1 MKGKLIKKITAVLLV
16 FVIALSSFVACNKVK
31 QNTVTPLVVGYS
43 AFSQKFSPF
52 FAESAYDQDV
62 ASMTQLSLMTTDRV
76 GGIIYKAIDGETVK
90 YNGTDYTY
98 KGICNI
104 DVKINKDA
112 AGKATTTVYTM
123 TIRDDVKFSNGEK
136 MTADDIIFDYYVLCD
151 PTYTGSSTVYSA
163 PILGMKNYRYNNSLA
178 EVTTPDAELA
188 NPSAATKAEFAKQ
201 LVAPLLTS
209 ELDWVKGLYKDG
221 TIKNYGID
229 TAKMPAPKDGFY
241 AFYGTAK
248 GYDSTK
254 KTEAAVL
261 KDVIAEYGSDYKKLA
276 AAYGD
281 STYFDTKAQDIALKQ
296 VLSKSSGDKVPN
308 ITGIK
313 KISSTVVEV
322 TTKGFDASAVYS
334 ICGIQVAPLSY
345 YGDKA
350 AYDYNNNKFGF
361 TRGDLSKVQSKTTMP
376 LGAGAYKFVKY
387 ENKVVY
393 FEANDDFYKGTPVT
407 KYIQFK
413 ETTDADKISGVG
425 TGTIDVTDPSGS
437 KDAFKEIADYNSNKK
452 LTGDKLTTSL
462 VDNLGYGYIG
472 VNAAT
477 VNVKGDPSSA
487 ASKDLRKAFATIFCA
502 YRETAIGSYYGEAA
516 SIINYP
522 ISSTSW
528 AAPQKSDEGYRVAY
542 SLTADG
548 KDIYTSAMTAQQK
561 TTAALEATKGLFI
574 AAGYT
579 FDAATGKFT
588 AAPAGAKLSYEII
601 IPADGKGDHP
611 SFAILTNAKK
621 ALASIGITLKINDPA
636 DSNVLWNKLSAG
648 TQEMWTAAWG
658 ATIDP
663 DMYQVY
669 HSSNIAPN
677 GTGSNYYHIKDATL
691 DNSIMTARES
701 DDKAFRKLTYKACL
715 DIILDWGVEV
725 PVYQRQNC
733 ILFSTLRVNMAT
745 VTPDITTYWG
755 WMNDIEKLQM
765 K

>member
-1 MKGKLIKKITAVLLV
+1 MKGKLIKKITAVILV
-16 FVIALSSFVACNKVK
+16 FVLALSSLVACNKVK

-62 ASMTQLSLMTTDRV
+62 ASMTQVSLMTTDRV

-90 YNGTDYTY
+90 YNGKDYNY

-136 MTADDIIFDYYVLCD
+136 MTADDIIFNYYVLCD
-151 PTYTGSSTVYSA
+151 PTYTGSSTVYSS

-178 EVTTPDAELA
+178 EVTTADAELA

-241 AFYGTAK
+241 AFYGTVK

-254 KTEAAVL
+254 KTEATVL

-296 VLSKSSGDKVPN
+296 VLSKSNGDKVPN

-313 KISSTVVEV
+313 KISQTVVEV
-322 TTKGFDASAVYS
+322 TTKGFDASAIYS

-345 YGDKA
+345 YGDKTL
-350 AYDYNNNKFGF
+350 YDYNNNKFGF
-361 TRGDLSKVQSKTTMP
+361 TRGDLSKIQSKTTMP

-413 ETTDADKISGVG
+413 ETTEADKISGVG
-425 TGTIDVTDPSGS
+425 TGTIDVTDPTGS
-437 KDAFKEIADYNSNKK
+437 KDAFKEIADYNTNKQ
-452 LTGDKLTTSL
+452 LTGDKLTTNL
-462 VDNLGYGYIG
+462 VDFLGYGYIG
-472 VNAAT
+472 INAAT
-477 VNVKGDPSSA
+477 VNVKGDPASTE
-487 ASKDLRKAFATIFCA
+487 SKDLRKAFATIFCA

-522 ISSTSW
+522 ISNTSW

-561 TTAALEATKGLFI
+561 TAAALEATKGLLI

-588 AAPAGAKLSYEII
+588 AAPSGAKLSYEII

-636 DSNVLWNKLSAG
+636 DANVLWDKLTAG

-658 ATIDP
+658 ASIDP
-663 DMYQVY
+663 DMYQIY
-669 HSSNIAPN
+669 DSANIAPN

-691 DNSIMTARES
+691 DKSIMTARES
-701 DDKAFRKLTYKACL
+701 DDKAFRKATYKGCL

-725 PVYQRQNC
+725 PIYQRQNC

>member
-1 MKGKLIKKITAVLLV
+1 MKGKLIKKITAVILV
-16 FVIALSSFVACNKVK
+16 FVLALSSFVACSKVK

-52 FAESAYDQDV
+52 FAESGYDMDV
-62 ASMTQLSLMTTDRV
+62 ANMTQLSLMTTDRV

-90 YNGTDYTY
+90 YNGTDYIY

-112 AGKATTTVYTM
+112 AGKADTTVYTM

-136 MTADDIIFDYYVLCD
+136 MTADDIIFNYYVLCD
-151 PTYTGSSTVYSA
+151 PTYTGSSTVYSS
-163 PILGMKNYRYNNSLA
+163 PIIGMKNYRYNNSLA
-178 EVTTPDAELA
+178 EVTTADTELA
-188 NPSAATKAEFAKQ
+188 NPSAATKAEFVKQ
-201 LVAPLLTS
+201 LITPLLTS
-209 ELDWVKGLYKDG
+209 EFEWVKSIYADKTTGD
-221 TIKNYGID
+221 YGID
-229 TAKMPAPKDGFY
+229 LKNSPTPKDGFY
-241 AFYGTAK
+241 LFYGTTK
-248 GYDSTK
+248 GYDTSK
-254 KTEAAVL
+254 KVDAAVL
-261 KDVIAEYGSDYKKLA
+261 KDVIAEYGSDYVKLA
-276 AAYGD
+276 TAYGD
-281 STYFDTKAQDIALKQ
+281 PAYFDTKAGDIALKQ
-296 VLSKSSGDKVPN
+296 VLAKSTGAKVPN
-308 ITGIK
+308 IAGIK
-313 KISSTVVEV
+313 KISPTVVEV

-345 YGDKA
+345 YGDKTT
-350 AYDYNNNKFGF
+350 YDYDNNKFGF
-361 TRGDLSKVQSKTTMP
+361 TRGDLSKIEAKTTTP
-376 LGAGAYKFVKY
+376 VGAGAYKFVKY

-393 FEANDDFYKGTPVT
+393 FEANDDFYKGAPAT

-413 ETTDADKISGVG
+413 ETTEADKISGVG
-425 TGTIDVTDPSGS
+425 TGTIDITDPSGS

-452 LTGDKLTTSL
+452 LSGDKLTTSL

-472 VNAAT
+472 INAAT
-477 VNVKGDPSSA
+477 MNVKGDAAST
-487 ASKDLRKAFATIFCA
+487 ASKDLRKAFATIFSA

-528 AAPQKSDEGYRVAY
+528 AAPQKSDEGYRIAY
-542 SLTADG
+542 SLTANG
-548 KDIYTSAMTAQQK
+548 KDIYISALTAQLK
-561 TTAALEATKGLFI
+561 ITAALEATKGFFI

-636 DSNVLWNKLSAG
+636 DSNILWDKLSAG

-663 DMYQVY
+663 DMYQIY

-691 DNSIMTARES
+691 DKSIMAARES
-701 DDKAFRKLTYKACL
+701 DDKAYRKATYKACL

-745 VTPDITTYWG
+745 VTP
-755 WMNDIEKLQM
+755 
-765 K
+765 